1 MVRFGSVGS
10 VMIVTVV
17 SGSLVV
23 KGRNMLRF
31 VAAGTGVADLQQW
44 EAHSRRVAAITIVAT
59 FIAIMPGTTVLPSWT
74 VRIWFATGRGET

>member
-1 MVRFGSVGS
+1 MGSVT
-10 VMIVTVV
+10 IVTVV

-23 KGRNMLRF
+23 KGRNILRF
-31 VAAGTGVADLQQW
+31 IAAGAGVADLQHR
-44 EAHSRRVAAITIVAT
+44 EAQSRRVAAITMVAT